1 VLCWMCGKT
10 SGIGLEMAILESWGA
25 PIVEKMVENSFRWF
39 GNVERR
45 LVAFVVRKVYQ
56 MKDNQIT
63 RGIGRPRKTIKK
75 DLQINELD

>member
-1 VLCWMCGKT
+1 MCGKT

-45 LVAFVVRKVYQ
+45 LCSFCSKESIS
-56 MKDNQIT
+56 DE
-63 RGIGRPRKTIKK
+63 G
-75 DLQINELD
+75 